1 MRKLGLD
8 PAQIKY
14 VIITHGHGDHY
25 GGAPMLVR
33 KYGARAVASESDWK
47 MMETGLEFDSPLWG
61 RPPKRDIAIKDGD
74 RLTLGDTTVAL
85 YVTPGHT
92 PGAISPVF
100 DVKAGGRSYKAL
112 LCGGTA
118 FNFGRDM
125 DRLDNYVAQTQRM
138 ERLAARSPIDVMLS
152 NHPSWDDS
160 VAKMA
165 KLRAAS
171 SGAHPFVSGRG
182 GRPFAAGYGGMRSGA
197 AAPFSHILTVDEQAG
212 TSHSW
217 RRG

>member
-1 MRKLGLD
+1 M
-8 PAQIKY
+8 
-14 VIITHGHGDHY
+14 
-25 GGAPMLVR
+25 
-33 KYGARAVASESDWK
+33 
-47 MMETGLEFDSPLWG
+47 
-61 RPPKRDIAIKDGD
+61 
-74 RLTLGDTTVAL
+74 
-85 YVTPGHT
+85 
-92 PGAISPVF
+92 F

-112 LCGGTA
+112 LWGGTA

-171 SGAHPFVSGRG
+171 SGAHPFVSGREVV
-182 GRPFAAGYGGMRSGA
+182 GRSLRVMEECARAQQHRFRI
-197 AAPFSHILTVDEQAG
+197 F
-212 TSHSW
+212 
-217 RRG
+217 